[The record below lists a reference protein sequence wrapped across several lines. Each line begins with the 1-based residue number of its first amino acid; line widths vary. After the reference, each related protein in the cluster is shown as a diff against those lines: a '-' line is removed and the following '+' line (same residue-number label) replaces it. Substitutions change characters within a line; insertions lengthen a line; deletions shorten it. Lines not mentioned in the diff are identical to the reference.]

1 MNLIEEKNYEM
12 LMEVLDALGLS
23 SKNRELAEM
32 YLDPEEE
39 ANKDLLNEAERQD
52 FSLLDDIKTNYG
64 RNYVEHLKKNRWTE
78 PLSRYICFVTAVG
91 GSTAGYVIQRGMN
104 GYLNYQKELIKIIQ
118 NLVSRKQWASIFA
131 EQTVWDSSNFVQV
144 RLKELFDIGKREP
157 EVLRQAME
165 FCYNDSDNA
174 KVLLAGVYLHCV
186 KPRKS
191 RVGITDKD
199 CQMNPAFNT
208 ESDVLPEAGEGIAES
223 DIQSETGEGI
233 AESDVLPQAAE
244 QIAESDSQSRPVNH
258 MESDDQIKSIV
269 DFLEDNLVKSVP
281 NLYSKGRLSDV
292 EQKEIETFLLE
303 SSLDMDFPKEIYGI
317 IQKNNANRYLLQLLS
332 GAAFLAMDHSEG
344 FLVFLRFM
352 MAINLN
358 WTIQVCRNI
367 GDNSWFMSHL
377 GDLLRIMEKGDEEK
391 YISWCMDHK
400 EKLLLR
406 HAAKK
411 YPEAIRRQALNQGTK
426 DYQFLMK
433 QVAMANGELHK
444 SLEIEFAQKYQ
455 YRMAQELSSRIK
467 TGTPAV
473 RNYLLGEASVE
484 TLYPY
489 VEQWRGTYCYFGGF
503 DENLEAMR
511 DGQDPEMYRRFLVIM
526 GLFKSG
532 NFFCGNRV
540 LSSQKSRT
548 KYNYGQV
555 IDQEQIHAILD
566 VFAQEGLAFSYQL
579 EALEG
584 ICDFYYGDQKRAEF
598 LDRCAKCLH
607 QRKEAVLE
615 EGTDAETIQKDHWKE
630 SLSERAKNGSAVVRS
645 MCIQALHLSPEE
657 SKDILLSCSM
667 DSSKV
672 VRELLMEIYSG
683 HKEWEKEMLAM
694 LDSKKSQEREMAV
707 RILKNWGVDTYRPTL
722 EKMLEK
728 EKSKKLRELLE
739 NVLNRQ
745 TEGEGTSGF
754 KTADE
759 LVAEILKGGRKRKV
773 SWAYESPFP
782 VVHKTDKTEATEEF
796 MQAILV
802 DYADLAVPGVSKNAP
817 KLAAELNPRELSAYM
832 SQLFDKWLESGAEAK
847 KKWVLY
853 AVSIHGG
860 DEIIP
865 ALYHQIQ
872 EWPKNSRGA
881 MAAEAVKALAL
892 NGGPTALL
900 LVDQISRKFKFR
912 QVKNAAADALSFAA
926 SELGISREELE
937 DRIVPDL
944 GFGENLEQ
952 TFDYG
957 TRSFRV
963 ALTSALELEV
973 FDESGKKLKNLPA
986 PGKRD
991 DEEKAAAASGAFK
1004 QLKKQLKTVAA
1015 NQRLRL
1021 EQVMSSE
1028 RVWKVEPWKE
1038 LFVKNPIMHQFAIGL
1053 IWGRYEDGA
1062 LRETFRY
1069 MEDGSFNTVEEEEYE
1084 LPENGI
1090 IGLIHPI
1097 ELSGEILAAW
1107 KEQLSDYEIVQPIE
1121 QLERPIY
1128 QITDEEV
1135 TEKEMI
1141 RFGGRVLNGLSL
1153 SGKMLGQGWYRG
1165 SIEDAGCYYDFI
1177 KTDGPLD
1184 VMLEYSG
1191 ASVGYENEDVTVYG
1205 VSFYPKGQMVS
1216 GYASYRMEKGDK
1228 RCMLGEVSPRYFSEI
1243 VLQVA
1248 KATASSQET
1257 LAYPACKN
1265 L

>member
-1 MNLIEEKNYEM
+1 M
-12 LMEVLDALGLS
+12 
-23 SKNRELAEM
+23 
-32 YLDPEEE
+32 
-39 ANKDLLNEAERQD
+39 
-52 FSLLDDIKTNYG
+52 
-64 RNYVEHLKKNRWTE
+64 
-78 PLSRYICFVTAVG
+78 
-91 GSTAGYVIQRGMN
+91 
-104 GYLNYQKELIKIIQ
+104 
-118 NLVSRKQWASIFA
+118 
-131 EQTVWDSSNFVQV
+131 
-144 RLKELFDIGKREP
+144 
-157 EVLRQAME
+157 
-165 FCYNDSDNA
+165 
-174 KVLLAGVYLHCV
+174 
-186 KPRKS
+186 
-191 RVGITDKD
+191 
-199 CQMNPAFNT
+199 
-208 ESDVLPEAGEGIAES
+208 
-223 DIQSETGEGI
+223 
-233 AESDVLPQAAE
+233 
-244 QIAESDSQSRPVNH
+244 
-258 MESDDQIKSIV
+258 
-269 DFLEDNLVKSVP
+269 
-281 NLYSKGRLSDV
+281 
-292 EQKEIETFLLE
+292 
-303 SSLDMDFPKEIYGI
+303 
-317 IQKNNANRYLLQLLS
+317 
-332 GAAFLAMDHSEG
+332 
-344 FLVFLRFM
+344 
-352 MAINLN
+352 
-358 WTIQVCRNI
+358 
-367 GDNSWFMSHL
+367 
-377 GDLLRIMEKGDEEK
+377 
-391 YISWCMDHK
+391 
-400 EKLLLR
+400 
-406 HAAKK
+406 
-411 YPEAIRRQALNQGTK
+411 
-426 DYQFLMK
+426 
-433 QVAMANGELHK
+433 
-444 SLEIEFAQKYQ
+444 
-455 YRMAQELSSRIK
+455 
-467 TGTPAV
+467 
-473 RNYLLGEASVE
+473 
-484 TLYPY
+484 
-489 VEQWRGTYCYFGGF
+489 
-503 DENLEAMR
+503 
-511 DGQDPEMYRRFLVIM
+511 
-526 GLFKSG
+526 
-532 NFFCGNRV
+532 
-540 LSSQKSRT
+540 
-548 KYNYGQV
+548 

-566 VFAQEGLAFSYQL
+566 VFAQEKLSFSYQL

-584 ICDFYYGDQKRAEF
+584 IYDVYYDDEKKTLF
-598 LDRCAKCLH
+598 LNRCAQCLYE
-607 QRKEAVLE
+607 RKEAISKE
-615 EGTDAETIQKDHWKE
+615 ETRTETDEKENWKE
-630 SLSERAKNGSAVVRS
+630 ILPEQARNGSAVVRNI
-645 MCIQALHLSPEE
+645 CIRTLNLSPKE
-657 SKDILLSCSM
+657 SKDVLLSCSM
-667 DSSKV
+667 DSSKA

-683 HKEWEKEMLAM
+683 HKEWEGEILAK
-694 LDSKKSQEREMAV
+694 LDSKKSQDRDMAV
-707 RILKNWGVDTYRPTL
+707 RILKNWGVEAYRSSL
-722 EKMLEK
+722 EKLLEK

-739 NVLNRQ
+739 AILNQQ
-745 TEGEGTSGF
+745 TEGGTSGF
-754 KTADE
+754 KTTDE
-759 LVAEILKGGRKRKV
+759 IAAEILKGGRKRKV

-782 VVHKTDKTEATEEF
+782 TVHKTDKTEATEEF

-991 DEEKAAAASGAFK
+991 DEEKAAAANGAFK
-1004 QLKKQLKTVAA
+1004 QLKKQLKTVAT

-1021 EQVMSSE
+1021 EQVMSNE

-1053 IWGRYEDGA
+1053 IWGRYEDGV
-1062 LRETFRY
+1062 LKETFRY

-1090 IGLIHPI
+1090 IGLVHPI

-1141 RFGGRVLNGLSL
+1141 RFGGKVLNGLSL

-1257 LAYPACKN
+1257 LAYPACKKN

>member
-1 MNLIEEKNYEM
+1 MLKEEEINNHMNLIEEKNYEM

-23 SKNRELAEM
+23 DKNRELAKK
-32 YLDPEEE
+32 YLDPEEKAE
-39 ANKDLLNEAERQD
+39 KDLLNEAERQD
-52 FSLLDDIKTNYG
+52 FYHLSDVKTNYG
-64 RNYVEHLKKNRWTE
+64 RNYVEHLRKYGWTE
-78 PLSRYICFVTAVG
+78 PLSRYISFMTAVG
-91 GSTAGYVIQRGMN
+91 GSTAGYVIQKGMN
-104 GYLNYQKELIKIIQ
+104 GYLNHQKELIKLIQ
-118 NLVSRKQWASIFA
+118 NCVSQEQWAAIFA
-131 EQTVWDSSNFVQV
+131 EQTAWDNSNFVQV
-144 RLKELFDIGKREP
+144 RLKELLDIGESRP

-165 FCYNDSDNA
+165 FCYNESDNA
-174 KVLLAGVYLHCV
+174 KILLAGVYLYCV
-186 KPRKS
+186 KP
-191 RVGITDKD
+191 G
-199 CQMNPAFNT
+199 MGMAEEGGHT
-208 ESDVLPEAGEGIAES
+208 ESDE
-223 DIQSETGEGI
+223 
-233 AESDVLPQAAE
+233 
-244 QIAESDSQSRPVNH
+244 
-258 MESDDQIKSIV
+258 QIKSV
-269 DFLEDNLVKSVP
+269 VRFLENNLVESVP
-281 NLYSKGRLSDV
+281 NMYGKGRYSSGEL
-292 EQKEIETFLLE
+292 EKIETFLLE
-303 SSLDMDFPKEIYGI
+303 SSLDMPFPKEIYRI
-317 IQKNNANRYLLQLLS
+317 IQRNSADRYLLQLLS
-332 GAAFLAMDHSEG
+332 GVAFLAVDHSRR
-344 FLVFLRFM
+344 FLVLLRFM
-352 MAINLN
+352 MRIDLN
-358 WTIQVCRNI
+358 RTIQVCRNI

-377 GDLLRIMEKGDEEK
+377 GDLLGIMEKEEAEE
-391 YISWCMDHK
+391 YISWCITHR

-406 HAAKK
+406 HAVKK
-411 YPEAIRRQALNQGTK
+411 YPEAVRRQALNQNTR

-433 QVAMANGELHK
+433 QVSMVNGELHK
-444 SLEIEFAQKYQ
+444 SLETEFAQKYQ
-455 YRMAQELSSRIK
+455 YRMAQELTSRIK
-467 TGTPAV
+467 TGTIAV
-473 RNYLLGEASVE
+473 RNYLLGEAGVE

-532 NFFCGNRV
+532 NFFCYSRV
-540 LSSQKSRT
+540 LSSQKSHT
-548 KYNYGQV
+548 KYNYSQV
-555 IDQEQIHAILD
+555 IDKEQIHAILD
-566 VFAQEGLAFSYQL
+566 VFAQEKLSFSYQL

-584 ICDFYYGDQKRAEF
+584 IYDVYYDDEKKTLF
-598 LDRCAKCLH
+598 LNRCAQCLYE
-607 QRKEAVLE
+607 RKEAISKE
-615 EGTDAETIQKDHWKE
+615 ETRTETDEKENWKE
-630 SLSERAKNGSAVVRS
+630 ILPEQARNGSAVVRNI
-645 MCIQALHLSPEE
+645 CIRTLNLSPKE
-657 SKDILLSCSM
+657 SKDVLLSCSM
-667 DSSKV
+667 DSSKA

-683 HKEWEKEMLAM
+683 HKEWEGEILAK
-694 LDSKKSQEREMAV
+694 LDSKKSQDRDMAV
-707 RILKNWGVDTYRPTL
+707 RILKNWGVEAYRSSL
-722 EKMLEK
+722 EKLLEK

-739 NVLNRQ
+739 AILNQQ
-745 TEGEGTSGF
+745 TEGGTSGF
-754 KTADE
+754 KTTDE
-759 LVAEILKGGRKRKV
+759 IAAEILKGGRKRKV

-782 VVHKTDKTEATEEF
+782 TVHKTDKTEATEEF

-991 DEEKAAAASGAFK
+991 DEEKAAAANGAFK
-1004 QLKKQLKTVAA
+1004 QLKKQLKTVAT

-1021 EQVMSSE
+1021 EQVMSNE

-1053 IWGRYEDGA
+1053 IWGRYEDGV
-1062 LRETFRY
+1062 LKETFRY

-1090 IGLIHPI
+1090 IGLVHPI

-1141 RFGGRVLNGLSL
+1141 RFGGKVLNGLSL

-1216 GYASYRMEKGDK
+1216 GYAYYRMQKGDK

-1243 VLQVA
+1243 ALQVA

-1257 LAYPACKN
+1257 LAYPACKKN

>member
-1 MNLIEEKNYEM
+1 M
-12 LMEVLDALGLS
+12 
-23 SKNRELAEM
+23 
-32 YLDPEEE
+32 
-39 ANKDLLNEAERQD
+39 
-52 FSLLDDIKTNYG
+52 
-64 RNYVEHLKKNRWTE
+64 
-78 PLSRYICFVTAVG
+78 
-91 GSTAGYVIQRGMN
+91 
-104 GYLNYQKELIKIIQ
+104 
-118 NLVSRKQWASIFA
+118 
-131 EQTVWDSSNFVQV
+131 
-144 RLKELFDIGKREP
+144 
-157 EVLRQAME
+157 
-165 FCYNDSDNA
+165 
-174 KVLLAGVYLHCV
+174 
-186 KPRKS
+186 
-191 RVGITDKD
+191 
-199 CQMNPAFNT
+199 
-208 ESDVLPEAGEGIAES
+208 
-223 DIQSETGEGI
+223 
-233 AESDVLPQAAE
+233 
-244 QIAESDSQSRPVNH
+244 
-258 MESDDQIKSIV
+258 
-269 DFLEDNLVKSVP
+269 
-281 NLYSKGRLSDV
+281 
-292 EQKEIETFLLE
+292 
-303 SSLDMDFPKEIYGI
+303 
-317 IQKNNANRYLLQLLS
+317 
-332 GAAFLAMDHSEG
+332 
-344 FLVFLRFM
+344 
-352 MAINLN
+352 
-358 WTIQVCRNI
+358 
-367 GDNSWFMSHL
+367 
-377 GDLLRIMEKGDEEK
+377 
-391 YISWCMDHK
+391 
-400 EKLLLR
+400 
-406 HAAKK
+406 
-411 YPEAIRRQALNQGTK
+411 
-426 DYQFLMK
+426 
-433 QVAMANGELHK
+433 
-444 SLEIEFAQKYQ
+444 
-455 YRMAQELSSRIK
+455 
-467 TGTPAV
+467 
-473 RNYLLGEASVE
+473 
-484 TLYPY
+484 
-489 VEQWRGTYCYFGGF
+489 
-503 DENLEAMR
+503 
-511 DGQDPEMYRRFLVIM
+511 
-526 GLFKSG
+526 
-532 NFFCGNRV
+532 
-540 LSSQKSRT
+540 
-548 KYNYGQV
+548 
-555 IDQEQIHAILD
+555 
-566 VFAQEGLAFSYQL
+566 
-579 EALEG
+579 
-584 ICDFYYGDQKRAEF
+584 
-598 LDRCAKCLH
+598 
-607 QRKEAVLE
+607 
-615 EGTDAETIQKDHWKE
+615 
-630 SLSERAKNGSAVVRS
+630 
-645 MCIQALHLSPEE
+645 
-657 SKDILLSCSM
+657 
-667 DSSKV
+667 
-672 VRELLMEIYSG
+672 
-683 HKEWEKEMLAM
+683 
-694 LDSKKSQEREMAV
+694 
-707 RILKNWGVDTYRPTL
+707 
-722 EKMLEK
+722 
-728 EKSKKLRELLE
+728 
-739 NVLNRQ
+739 
-745 TEGEGTSGF
+745 
-754 KTADE
+754 
-759 LVAEILKGGRKRKV
+759 

-782 VVHKTDKTEATEEF
+782 TVHKTDKTEATEEF

-991 DEEKAAAASGAFK
+991 DEEKAAAANGAFK
-1004 QLKKQLKTVAA
+1004 QLKKQLKTVAT

-1021 EQVMSSE
+1021 EQVMSNE

-1053 IWGRYEDGA
+1053 IWGRYEDGV
-1062 LRETFRY
+1062 LKETFRY

-1090 IGLIHPI
+1090 IGLVHPI

-1141 RFGGRVLNGLSL
+1141 RFGGKVLNGLSL

-1257 LAYPACKN
+1257 LAYPACKKN